1 MLTIADD
8 TSFHVAGNG
17 RSLHRALG
25 ILDHGEMSLDHWE
38 GFGRPSFHVTII
50 PALCLFL
57 ELSNVIFVVR
67 LKQFQILPVEVRGS
81 DVLGPNTPDV
91 ELDAFSVGQVR
102 QLLVRLG
109 VVGYHACA
117 DPFYIRAFSLFLG
130 HFPLLSFLL
139 PPPCPFWFY

>member
-1 MLTIADD
+1 M
-8 TSFHVAGNG
+8 SFIPTKVTASRVRRTNSISTDGSRNSSPNISGNG

-25 ILDHGEMSLDHWE
+25 ILDHGEMSLDHRE

-81 DVLGPNTPDV
+81 DVLGPNTPGV
-91 ELDAFSVGQVR
+91 ELD
-102 QLLVRLG
+102 
-109 VVGYHACA
+109 
-117 DPFYIRAFSLFLG
+117 
-130 HFPLLSFLL
+130 
-139 PPPCPFWFY
+139 

>member
-81 DVLGPNTPDV
+81 DVLGPNTPGV
-91 ELDAFSVGQVR
+91 ELDAFSVGRSVS
-102 QLLVRLG
+102 
-109 VVGYHACA
+109 
-117 DPFYIRAFSLFLG
+117 SLFALVWSATMRAPIL
-130 HFPLLSFLL
+130 FTSALF
-139 PPPCPFWFY
+139 